1 VVQYGFAGAISAPA
15 LVRGD
20 GGPRGYE
27 NDTAVCGAEGREG
40 SLDLEGV
47 LVK

>member
-1 VVQYGFAGAISAPA
+1 VVQDGFAGAISAPA

-20 GGPRGYE
+20 GGARGYK
-27 NDTAVCGAEGREG
+27 DYAAVCGAEGREG
-40 SLDLEGV
+40 SLDLEGL